1 MSYTNLRQ
9 MELSEAAK
17 SLNINNEIKREVA
30 FYNLTREN
38 V

>member
-1 MSYTNLRQ
+1 

-17 SLNINNEIKREVA
+17 ALNINNEIKREVA
-30 FYNLTREN
+30 FYNITREN